1 MIKAIYERVC
11 SLNHWYLLLA
21 VVVVVIAVWMFRSIV
36 LQYQQPAQPKIVL
49 SERVITAVQVHLDAL
64 CLIEAL
70 LVCLITFSILL
81 CIYTGSVRWHDVI
94 SVGVQMGLWILV
106 RISGQVLRVH
116 MFVASPRVSKTVR
129 QVESV

>member
-1 MIKAIYERVC
+1 MIVAIYERVC

-64 CLIEAL
+64 CLIEAVI
-70 LVCLITFSILL
+70 VCLIMMNILL
-81 CIYTGSVRWHDVI
+81 CIYTESVLWHDVI
-94 SVGVQMGLWILV
+94 AIGIQMGLWILV
-106 RISGQVLRVH
+106 RISGQVLRVNI
-116 MFVASPRVSKTVR
+116 FIAPLRANKNVR
-129 QVESV
+129 PVESV